1 MGNHTGHVIFS
12 FFIILATTLN
22 FGFAVGDMSNENHHS
37 LTELVLAISINI
49 IALTLKF
56 GAKSKMDATQ
66 LATSLVSCILLIS
79 AAFIWH
85 FSTPEEMAINI
96 ISIVSLSWGAF
107 LANIASI
114 AILILD
120 SMSNKRFK

>member
-22 FGFAVGDMSNENHHS
+22 FAFAVGDMNDVNHHS
-37 LTELVLAISINI
+37 VTELVLAISINI

-66 LATSLVSCILLIS
+66 IATSLVSCILLIS
-79 AAFIWH
+79 AACIWH
-85 FSTPEEMAINI
+85 FTTPEDISMDI

-114 AILILD
+114 AILIID